1 MTKIKLLVFIIHV
14 FSCLCVKAGSDARIK
29 KDTTV
34 LYPIMEI
41 AIADSSFCAV
51 LDSVITLEKHCIGRH
66 NHGVSHYEIFPFM
79 IDSSG
84 VISWQFSFYSMNNG
98 ELLGYYPENETTLG
112 VLCYRERYFIFE
124 PEEIKGFEQ
133 FVVLTSNAG
142 KLWVREK
149 SKVVRYGKE
158 IEFELTEKTAVAV
171 EIGSRKVDLPVKR
184 KIKLG
189 QTYLIASGQI
199 NDGKVYLTDNSCM
212 CDYGNLSKFSKCIF
226 MHKLVYDIFC
236 PCRAAK
242 RM

>member
-1 MTKIKLLVFIIHV
+1 MTKIKLLAFIIPA
-14 FSCLCVKAGSDARIK
+14 FSCLCVKAGFDARMK

-34 LYPIMEI
+34 LYPIKEI
-41 AIADSSFCAV
+41 AIADSSFCAL
-51 LDSVITLEKHCIGRH
+51 LDSVIALEKHCIGSH
-66 NHGVSHYEIFPFM
+66 KHGVSHYEIFPGM

-98 ELLGYYPENETTLG
+98 KLLGYYTGDETTLG

-124 PEEIKGFEQ
+124 PEKIKGFEQ

-158 IEFELTEKTAVAV
+158 IEFELTDKTVLAV

-189 QTYLIASGQI
+189 QTYLIASGQVK
-199 NDGKVYLTDNSCM
+199 DDKVYLIHNSCM
-212 CDYGNLSKFSKCIF
+212 CDYGNLSTLSKCIF
-226 MHKLVYDIFC
+226 MHKLMHDIFC